1 MNVGSSP
8 QVVNPNVITIPRFT
22 AASAR
27 LKDSKQL
34 EAGENGAGMKRD
46 ASFPT
51 FDVQNILDVNVDFD
65 LLADYLLDDTT
76 SSPSG
81 NNAEFLPGDDTKTP
95 QATCVSSES
104 SSSGDGDE
112 QEHADAKAPAGS
124 GNTPNPVTVGFM
136 SQSEQIQHMM
146 AAAAAHQ
153 NLANLQQMI
162 QQQKKS
168 SQPEKTDTGAN
179 VTFPAISSIPGSASA
194 PTKIAS
200 TPGLLTSATGISLI
214 SALDM
219 DANGK
224 KRKAMEDA
232 GGVRQKAKSQAQID
246 RRRERNRILAR
257 RTRLRKKYF
266 FESLQKDVTDLQRTN
281 TFLKDVVRTQMSSV
295 ADSIL
300 KDCQCELPSVVTDV
314 CMNIDNMDGKDL
326 SLMKSL
332 QTSQQCFIITD
343 PSLQDNPIVYASD
356 GFIEVTGYAR
366 DEILGRNCRFLQGPE
381 TNKAKVAKMKKAI
394 EAGEDVGVCIVN
406 YTAEGKPF
414 WNQLFIAALRDAND
428 TIVNFV
434 GVTVKVSSPGPGDPE
449 ANMPLPDVASSGE
462 VIAPADPKDKAFV
475 SESAQTVEQPAEANE
490 AVDAAIFALKGVD
503 ALSSSI

>member
-1 MNVGSSP
+1 MDVGPSP
-8 QVVNPNVITIPRFT
+8 QLVHPNAIAIPQFT
-22 AASAR
+22 SASTR
-27 LKDSKQL
+27 LKDPKQL
-34 EAGENGAGMKRD
+34 ETSENAAGMKRNI
-46 ASFPT
+46 SFPS
-51 FDVQNILDVNVDFD
+51 FDVQSILDVNVDFD

-76 SSPSG
+76 STKSG
-81 NNAEFLPGDDTKTP
+81 TDMEFLPGSDSKAS

-104 SSSGDGDE
+104 SSSGDGDDP
-112 QEHADAKAPAGS
+112 EHSDTKAPVDS
-124 GNTPNPVTVGFM
+124 HNSLKPVTVGFM
-136 SQSEQIQHMM
+136 SQSEQIQHMV
-146 AAAAAHQ
+146 AAATAHQ
-153 NLANLQQMI
+153 NLANLQQII
-162 QQQKKS
+162 QQQKKK
-168 SQPEKTDTGAN
+168 SQFEKTDSASMTVFSG
-179 VTFPAISSIPGSASA
+179 VSSTTSPAIIGP
-194 PTKIAS
+194 
-200 TPGLLTSATGISLI
+200 TPGLLSSASGIPLM

-219 DANGK
+219 DASNK
-224 KRKAMEDA
+224 KRKAVEDA

-281 TFLKDVVRTQMSSV
+281 TFLKDVVRTRMPSV

-300 KDCQCELPSVVTDV
+300 KDCRCELPSVVTEV
-314 CMNIDNMDGKDL
+314 CMDIDGMDGKDL

-332 QTSQQCFIITD
+332 QSAQQCFIITD

-356 GFIEVTGYAR
+356 GFVEVTGYAR

-434 GVTVKVSSPGPGDPE
+434 GVTVKVPSPGPNDPE
-449 ANMPLPDVASSGE
+449 VNLSLPDVSSNDE
-462 VIAPADPKDKAFV
+462 TKNNVKF
-475 SESAQTVEQPAEANE
+475 SESKQTLEQPVEANE
-490 AVDAAIFALKGVD
+490 AVDAAIFALQGVD
-503 ALSSSI
+503 ALSSIS